1 MPPHLQSRPA
11 AAPVDAEGPPPEP
24 GKRPFYKRKRYL
36 LPAAV
41 LLLAMC
47 GQDEDAGVTER
58 PPAAEAAADAASTS
72 TFDKARWLAANEAT
86 TTSNT
91 EAIASTEAARKAAA
105 EAAAKAKAEAE
116 AAARAE
122 AARVAAEQAAAA
134 EAARVAAEQAASA
147 EAARVAAERA
157 AAQEAA
163 RLEAERQAA
172 EVQQPANVY
181 YANCDAVR
189 AAGAAPIR
197 VGDPGYNRKLD
208 RDGDGQGCGAD

>member
-1 MPPHLQSRPA
+1 MPPHLQARPSGSTPLPA
-11 AAPVDAEGPPPEP
+11 ADAPPATAQ
-24 GKRPFYKRKRYL
+24 RPFYKRKRYL
-36 LPAAV
+36 LPVAL

-47 GQDEDAGVTER
+47 GQGDETVVSER
-58 PPAAEAAADAASTS
+58 PPAAQAATPTPTS
-72 TFDKARWLAANEAT
+72 TFDQAQWLA
-86 TTSNT
+86 SND
-91 EAIASTEAARKAAA
+91 ASTKANARAVASAEAARKAEAEAAAKAKA

-134 EAARVAAEQAASA
+134 EAARVAAEQL
-147 EAARVAAERA
+147 

-172 EVQQPANVY
+172 EVQQPASVY
-181 YANCDAVR
+181 YANCTAVR
-189 AAGAAPIR
+189 EAGAAPIFA
-197 VGDPGYNRKLD
+197 GDPGYRPALD

>member
-1 MPPHLQSRPA
+1 MHELPPHLQSRPA
-11 AAPVDAEGPPPEP
+11 AAPVDAAGPPPEP

-134 EAARVAAEQAASA
+134 EAARVAAE
-147 EAARVAAERA
+147 RA